1 MSEGDGAQGGARR
14 GLLGP
19 LAFAIAVLALGV
31 LVLFG
36 TLGLSA
42 GGGYSPVRPGFFPL
56 IVAGGLLFFGVTLLV
71 RTTAK
76 PDAYLR
82 EKAVAESE
90 ATYWSTIGLL
100 LAVLAAYAFLLD
112 PLGYV
117 FATALFFPTATYVL
131 GDTQARSLIRN
142 LVIGL
147 AVGAFVFFGCT
158 EILRVSLPEG
168 LLDPFL

>member
-1 MSEGDGAQGGARR
+1 MAHKEEPQARPSGSARFRSR
-14 GLLGP
+14 GP
-19 LAFAIAVLALGV
+19 CPGV

-42 GGGYSPVRPGFFPL
+42 GGGYSPVRPGFYPL

-76 PDAYLR
+76 PEAYLR
-82 EKAVAESE
+82 EKAVSESE
-90 ATYWSTIGLL
+90 ATYWSTISLL

-117 FATALFFPTATYVL
+117 FATALFFPLMCSVTRRRAAWSAIWL
-131 GDTQARSLIRN
+131 SASR
-142 LVIGL
+142 
-147 AVGAFVFFGCT
+147 
-158 EILRVSLPEG
+158 
-168 LLDPFL
+168 